1 MKKISKTIDLYDNT
15 FKAFI
20 GCILATLI
28 SIGVLIIVG
37 MCVSFGLLTEGVFK
51 IFKILP
57 WVCLVATV
65 ICSICEKV
73 LDIKI
78 KKSIKN
84 YLKIKVNVLL
94 KKYSQGNHV
103 VDVKI
108 HKSTQNYVEYKIQLE
123 KFADYVQI
131 ESELEEFK
139 KMLHEKLGKNVYVN
153 ISTRS

>member
-1 MKKISKTIDLYDNT
+1 MRKISKTIDLCDKAY
-15 FKAFI
+15 KAFI
-20 GCILATLI
+20 GCTLLTLI
-28 SIGVLIIVG
+28 SVGVLIIVG
-37 MCVSFGLLTEGVFK
+37 MLVSFGLLTEVVLK

-78 KKSIKN
+78 KKGIKN

-94 KKYSQGNHV
+94 KKYTQDNHV

-108 HKSTQNYVEYKIQLE
+108 NKNTQNYVEYKIQLE
-123 KFADYVQI
+123 NFADYDQI

-139 KMLHEKLGKNVYVN
+139 KMLHEKLGKNIYVY